1 MSCIGGVVAA
11 LLFCL
16 VEVCCC
22 SWAVVGLVVDCFVVF
37 LVFLV
42 FLVVEGIEVEILE
55 EDEVCK
61 NIMLNVKRKK

>member
-1 MSCIGGVVAA
+1 
-11 LLFCL
+11 LFCL
-16 VEVCCC
+16 AEVGCF
-22 SWAVVGLVVDCFVVF
+22 WAVVGLVVDCFVVF

-61 NIMLNVKRKK
+61 NINLTLNEKK